1 MYRQQVTVLLNF
13 IMLIDAIIVIVAGY
27 LTYYICLRFGRFDWF
42 IPQDILLYT
51 VLYLIFINNFIM
63 GQLGLYSSKRSQS
76 FWEIFRKLILAVILD
91 ILFLSAAYYLT
102 KNPISRYFT
111 FLYGIF
117 LLGFFTIEKL
127 IIEWFLDLKLKKGF
141 GVRRILLVGPK
152 ERADI
157 VKKTLDKQRSWGHK
171 VVGFLAP
178 DEKEKNLT
186 KSSSEDIPCLGKLS
200 DFKDILIKEV
210 IDEVIFCLG
219 PEHSSINLKPYLD
232 ISRKIG
238 VSYRIVPAMY
248 SLKEKDYFEVE
259 KIQDIPTLVVS
270 THNINASGMFYKRI
284 LDISVGLI
292 GCLILA
298 AIYPFVAIAIKLDS
312 EGPVIFKQKRVGM
325 NGRIFTLYKFRTMY
339 KDAEQRKKE
348 LLERNEMQGC
358 IFKIKN
364 DPRVTR
370 VGRFLR
376 KTSLDEFPQFINVLL
391 GQMSIV
397 GTRPPTPDEVEQYEL
412 WHLKR
417 ICVKPGITGL
427 WQVSGRN
434 EITDFDEI
442 VKLDLKY
449 IENWRFRDDLY
460 IILKTIFVVLSRK
473 GAM

>member
-1 MYRQQVTVLLNF
+1 MYYQQVAVLLNF
-13 IMLIDAIIVIVAGY
+13 IMLIDAIVVAVSGY
-27 LTYYICLRFGRFDWF
+27 LAYYICLRLGDSNWY
-42 IPQDILLYT
+42 IPQDVLLYT
-51 VLYLIFINNFIM
+51 IICLIFINNFIM
-63 GQLGLYSSKRSQS
+63 AQLRLYSSKRTRS
-76 FWEIFRKLILAVILD
+76 FLEVVAKLVVAVILD
-91 ILFLSAAYYLT
+91 ITFLMAGYYLT
-102 KNPISRYFT
+102 KNPISRHFT
-111 FLYGIF
+111 LLYGVL
-117 LLGFFTIEKL
+117 LLGSFTIERGIL
-127 IIEWFLDLKLKKGF
+127 DWFLDSRLRKGF
-141 GVRRILLVGPK
+141 GVRRILLVGPE
-152 ERADI
+152 ERVNR
-157 VKKTLDKQRSWGHK
+157 VKKTLDEQRSWGHK

-178 DEKEKNLT
+178 DEKEKNFA
-186 KSSSEDIPCLGKLS
+186 KSSSEDIPCLGTLS
-200 DFKDILIKEV
+200 DFKDILVKEV

-232 ISRKIG
+232 ISRKMG

-248 SLKEKDYFEVE
+248 SLKDKDYFEVE

-284 LDISVGLI
+284 LDIFGGLI
-292 GCLILA
+292 GCFILA
-298 AIYPFVAIAIKLDS
+298 IIYPFVAIAIKLDS

-325 NGRIFTLYKFRTMY
+325 NGRVFTLYKFRTMY

-348 LLERNEMQGC
+348 LLKNNEMKGC
-358 IFKIKN
+358 MFKLKN

-427 WQVSGRN
+427 WQISGRN
-434 EITDFDEI
+434 EITDFNEI

-460 IILKTIFVVLSRK
+460 IILKTIFVVLSKK